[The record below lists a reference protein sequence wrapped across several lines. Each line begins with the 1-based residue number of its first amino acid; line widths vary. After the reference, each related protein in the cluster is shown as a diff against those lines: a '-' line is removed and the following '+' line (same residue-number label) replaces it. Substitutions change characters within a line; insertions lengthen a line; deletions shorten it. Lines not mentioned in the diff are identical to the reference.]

1 MAANVALGIYEN
13 VVVKNAKAMRTK
25 TPVAAP
31 PIVVLT
37 PLEWLI
43 EVRVKEP
50 VMGIDE
56 KKLLKIL
63 QQPKAI
69 ISCEAS
75 TIFPLAAKQQ
85 ILGNYILSVFWRHI

>member
-1 MAANVALGIYEN
+1 
-13 VVVKNAKAMRTK
+13 
-25 TPVAAP
+25 
-31 PIVVLT
+31 
-37 PLEWLI
+37 
-43 EVRVKEP
+43 
-50 VMGIDE
+50 MGIDE